1 MMSNIPNLVYL
12 SPTNKEEYLAMLE
25 YSLNQTEH
33 PIAIRVPMT
42 SLEST
47 GVKDTTDYSK
57 LNKFKLVEKG
67 EKVAILGLGNF
78 FNLGKDVKKALKE
91 KMNIDATLINP
102 IFMTGVDNVV
112 ITLEDGILD
121 GGFGEKVARYYG
133 NSAMKVLNFGGK
145 KEFTDRTPLEE
156 LYNRYHLTTDL
167 IVEDVA
173 KLL

>member
-1 MMSNIPNLVYL
+1 
-12 SPTNKEEYLAMLE
+12 
-25 YSLNQTEH
+25 
-33 PIAIRVPMT
+33 MT
-42 SLEST
+42 SLEAT

-57 LNKFKLVEKG
+57 LYKFKLVEKG

-102 IFMTGVDNVV
+102 IFMTGVDEELLDELKKDHNVV

-156 LYNRYHLTTDL
+156 LYNRYHLTADL